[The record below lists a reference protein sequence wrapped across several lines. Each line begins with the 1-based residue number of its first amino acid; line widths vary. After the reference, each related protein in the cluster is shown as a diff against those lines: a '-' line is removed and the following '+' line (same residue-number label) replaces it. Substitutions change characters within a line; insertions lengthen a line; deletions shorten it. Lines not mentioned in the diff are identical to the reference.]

1 MAPPPQL
8 RRRHHAVQQSDSPKA
23 RLLLALA
30 CLWPLIVFLFFGGAA
45 PNTTPEQQSSN
56 NNNSNDSM
64 DSIRNLLD
72 RVDIL
77 GYGPTHPRVAVVVV
91 GDDRSKILSS
101 VESVFRYEP
110 RYNIILF
117 VIIITCLS
125 YFLHESLF
133 TLAYSQFSNTDLNR
147 LFVVCAVMDG
157 VASDP
162 ELVSDLQAIDAGA
175 VPHWHGLRPDVHA
188 AGVTSEEEH
197 GRKVHV
203 LFSKR
208 RVGVAASRNDAVD
221 FIQLLQA
228 KHEQAG
234 LKSTQE
240 DLILLMLQP
249 GAQLTSHNWL
259 GLVTPALIVPP
270 PILKHAEETQMAM
283 KLSNAVSF
291 PVEGAASHKATSFDY
306 SFAPVQTDPS
316 AQDMSMSNGM
326 SFPTPVLQGAAT
338 AMRLDTFFNLASLD
352 ETLTQEWQANLDLSL
367 NLWLCADGIDVLTEL
382 SVKAALEQEHAA
394 PLTPKE
400 AARFA
405 AAWMDGK
412 SATNVY
418 YTISETHSKLTR
430 LEWETNMSR
439 AKALG
444 NFAAGLQSKCRPF
457 SWYAQHVNT
466 ELVAPEWSDDAA
478 LGDDATTHDENV
490 EADTKH
496 EEKPVKTEKLKW
508 AVEDKKDESKEKNAK
523 DDDADAIPPN
533 PHKDPRLPS
542 TPIPQSRLDLL
553 STAKPM
559 DLTYVDMTNGFK
571 EFPHRGAKDEE
582 GNWGYVHDET
592 ALRKN
597 PPEFEFPNLER
608 ACARQDNH
616 RKMLTEKVFVDL
628 EAHEAA
634 EKSGKRRD
642 TIFCLVYTISTGH
655 DRIPYIRET
664 WGSKCD
670 GFMVGSNKTDAS
682 INAVNI
688 PHEGPEEYNNIWQK
702 VRTMVSASECE
713 FCQWLAKD
721 GTKDSLYVPTILD
734 HSGPTSTITIMTN
747 TIGSISVATIFFS
760 SWRIFVCILKVKKSR
775 LPQTGVFFFQ
785 TAVKQ
790 SKRRCSSVDALRT
803 TEIWTTFSFRGDQA
817 ILSTRQ
823 LSKRWL

>member
-1 MAPPPQL
+1 
-8 RRRHHAVQQSDSPKA
+8 
-23 RLLLALA
+23 
-30 CLWPLIVFLFFGGAA
+30 
-45 PNTTPEQQSSN
+45 
-56 NNNSNDSM
+56 
-64 DSIRNLLD
+64 
-72 RVDIL
+72 
-77 GYGPTHPRVAVVVV
+77 
-91 GDDRSKILSS
+91 
-101 VESVFRYEP
+101 
-110 RYNIILF
+110 
-117 VIIITCLS
+117 
-125 YFLHESLF
+125 
-133 TLAYSQFSNTDLNR
+133 
-147 LFVVCAVMDG
+147 MDG

-197 GRKVHV
+197 GKKVHV
-203 LFSKR
+203 LFSKK

-221 FIQLLQA
+221 FIKLLEA
-228 KHEQAG
+228 KHEEAG

-249 GAQLTSHNWL
+249 GAQLVSHNWL
-259 GLVTPALIVPP
+259 GVVTPALIVPP
-270 PILKHAEETQMAM
+270 PILKTEHADENTAMAM

-291 PVEGAASHKATSFDY
+291 PVEGAPHKATSFDY
-306 SFAPVQTDPS
+306 YFAPVLTDPS

-326 SFPTPVLQGAAT
+326 SFPTPALQGAAT

-352 ETLTQEWQANLDLSL
+352 ETLTEEWQANLDLSL
-367 NLWLCADGIDVLTEL
+367 NLWLCADGIDVLTEI
-382 SVKAALEQEHAA
+382 SVKASEQEHTA

-405 AAWMDGK
+405 AAWMDSK
-412 SATNVY
+412 SATDVY

-430 LEWETNMSR
+430 LEWDTSMAR
-439 AKALG
+439 AKASG

-457 SWYAQHVNT
+457 SWYAEHVNAA
-466 ELVAPEWSDDAA
+466 LVAPVWTDDAA
-478 LGDDATTHDENV
+478 LGDDATTHDENI
-490 EADTKH
+490 EPDNKQ
-496 EEKPVKTEKLKW
+496 EENPVNTEKLKRN
-508 AVEDKKDESKEKNAK
+508 VEEKKDEPKQEEPEEE
-523 DDDADAIPPN
+523 DAQDSDAIPPN

-542 TPIPQSRLDLL
+542 KPIPQSRLDLL
-553 STAKPM
+553 STAKPI
-559 DLTYVDMTNGFK
+559 DLAYVDMTDGFK
-571 EFPHRGAKDEE
+571 EFPHKGAKDAD

-634 EKSGKRRD
+634 EKSGKKRD

-682 INAVNI
+682 IDAVNI

-702 VRTMVSASECE
+702 VRTMVSA
-713 FCQWLAKD
+713 
-721 GTKDSLYVPTILD
+721 
-734 HSGPTSTITIMTN
+734 
-747 TIGSISVATIFFS
+747 
-760 SWRIFVCILKVKKSR
+760 
-775 LPQTGVFFFQ
+775 
-785 TAVKQ
+785 
-790 SKRRCSSVDALRT
+790 
-803 TEIWTTFSFRGDQA
+803 
-817 ILSTRQ
+817 
-823 LSKRWL
+823 

>member
-1 MAPPPQL
+1 
-8 RRRHHAVQQSDSPKA
+8 
-23 RLLLALA
+23 
-30 CLWPLIVFLFFGGAA
+30 
-45 PNTTPEQQSSN
+45 
-56 NNNSNDSM
+56 
-64 DSIRNLLD
+64 
-72 RVDIL
+72 
-77 GYGPTHPRVAVVVV
+77 
-91 GDDRSKILSS
+91 
-101 VESVFRYEP
+101 
-110 RYNIILF
+110 
-117 VIIITCLS
+117 
-125 YFLHESLF
+125 
-133 TLAYSQFSNTDLNR
+133 
-147 LFVVCAVMDG
+147 MDG

-197 GRKVHV
+197 GKKVHV
-203 LFSKR
+203 LFSKK

-221 FIQLLQA
+221 FIKLLEA
-228 KHEQAG
+228 KHEEAG

-249 GAQLTSHNWL
+249 GAQLVSHNWL
-259 GLVTPALIVPP
+259 GVVTPALIVPP
-270 PILKHAEETQMAM
+270 PILKTEHADENTAMAM

-291 PVEGAASHKATSFDY
+291 PVEGAPHKATSFDY
-306 SFAPVQTDPS
+306 YFAPVLTDPS

-326 SFPTPVLQGAAT
+326 SFPTPALQGAAT

-352 ETLTQEWQANLDLSL
+352 ETLTEEWQANLDLSL
-367 NLWLCADGIDVLTEL
+367 NLWLCADGIDVLTEI
-382 SVKAALEQEHAA
+382 SVKASEQEHTA

-405 AAWMDGK
+405 AAWMDSK
-412 SATNVY
+412 SATDVY

-430 LEWETNMSR
+430 LEWDTSMAR
-439 AKALG
+439 AKASG

-457 SWYAQHVNT
+457 SWYAEHVNAA
-466 ELVAPEWSDDAA
+466 LVAPVWTDDAA

-490 EADTKH
+490 VPDNKQ
-496 EEKPVKTEKLKW
+496 EENPVNTEKLKRN
-508 AVEDKKDESKEKNAK
+508 VEEKKDEPKQEEPKEE
-523 DDDADAIPPN
+523 DAQDSDAIPPN

-542 TPIPQSRLDLL
+542 KPIPQSRLDLL
-553 STAKPM
+553 STAKPI
-559 DLTYVDMTNGFK
+559 DLAYVDMTDGFK
-571 EFPHRGAKDEE
+571 EFPHKGAKDAD

-634 EKSGKRRD
+634 EKSGKKRD

-682 INAVNI
+682 IDAVNI

-702 VRTMVSASECE
+702 VRTMVSAQEICT
-713 FCQWLAKD
+713 WLAKYC
-721 GTKDSLYVPTILD
+721 TKFSSLDVPTVFD
-734 HSGPTSTITIMTN
+734 HSGLISTITITKN
-747 TIGSISVATIFFS
+747 TIGSISVATIFFLLS
-760 SWRIFVCILKVKKSR
+760 RIFVCTLKVKKSR
-775 LPQTGVFFFQ
+775 LPQTEVFIFP
-785 TAVKQ
+785 TAMKQ

-803 TEIWTTFSFRGDQA
+803 PETWTIFSSRGDQG
-817 ILSTRQ
+817 IHSTRQ
-823 LSKRWL
+823 LSKHWSSTVSQTTSRTRTLSQRIQ